1 MSIDTSDE
9 KLENMEDFAKL
20 EITKNLSE
28 TVIFNWKLAL
38 CFFVPYLGDIFDL
51 LRISSYNGMEYVRA
65 YIQNV
70 INSRSETK
78 SGRTKDFINL
88 MIENKISET
97 EAKTVSR
104 VKC

>member
-1 MSIDTSDE
+1 MSIDTSNE
-9 KLENMEDFAKL
+9 KLENMEDFDKL
-20 EITKNLSE
+20 EIMKSLSE
-28 TVIFNWKLAL
+28 AVKFNWKAVM
-38 CFFVPYLGDIFDL
+38 CFVVPYLGDIFDFF
-51 LRISSYNGMEYVRA
+51 RITSFNGMEYSRA
-65 YIQNV
+65 YIRNV